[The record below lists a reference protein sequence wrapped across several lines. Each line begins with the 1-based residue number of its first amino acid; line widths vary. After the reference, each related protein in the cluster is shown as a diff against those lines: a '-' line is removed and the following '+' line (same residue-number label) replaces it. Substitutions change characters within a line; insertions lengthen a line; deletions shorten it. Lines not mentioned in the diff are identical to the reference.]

1 MSKLSPTLPLES
13 FSKHWP
19 DLTVEEHYTGELIS
33 LAIARDEESA
43 FKPAF
48 KKTFGKAAP
57 EPSQI
62 IAVKGGFAMWSSPDQ
77 YLILLEGEN
86 INADKDIAKKM
97 GACAY
102 ATLQSDGW
110 ASIDVKS
117 DTSKNDALYDVLERF
132 IPLNLR
138 QAPEGFATRTSA
150 HHIAVIVIKH
160 SETEIQLL
168 TPRSSARS
176 FLEALI
182 HTAENVLS

>member
-1 MSKLSPTLPLES
+1 MSKLSPTLPLDG
-13 FSKHWP
+13 FSRQWP
-19 DLTVEEHYTGELIS
+19 ELKIEEHYASELIS
-33 LAIARDEESA
+33 LAIARDEETA
-43 FKPAF
+43 FNAAF
-48 KKTFGKAAP
+48 KKTFGKAP
-57 EPSQI
+57 PKPSEL
-62 IAVKGGFAMWSSPDQ
+62 IAVKGGYAMWASPDQ

-86 INADKDIAKKM
+86 INADKDIASKM

-110 ASIDVKS
+110 ASIDLKDNHAES
-117 DTSKNDALYDVLERF
+117 AALYDVLERF

-138 QAPEGFATRTSA
+138 QAPEGFAARTSA
-150 HHIAVIVIKH
+150 HHIAVIVTKY

-176 FLEALI
+176 FLDALI